1 MTVDLITRVRN
12 GDGEAFR
19 ELTDPYRRELRVH
32 CYRILG
38 SMQDAEDALQETL
51 VSAWQGLDGFQ
62 ERSSVRTWLYR
73 IATNRCLKVVRSAGR
88 RPRTDGPVPG
98 FDPPAPTRLGKVEW
112 LEPYPD
118 LLLEEQVDPAPGPG
132 ERYEAKETISLAFVT
147 AVQMLPPRQRAVLI
161 LRDVLEFPTREVAHI
176 MDTTEQSV
184 AGALKRAR
192 TTLRQRP
199 SPSAV
204 PEPPPANSAGER
216 ELITRFTQ
224 AFEIGDVDGLVALL
238 TDDVWLTMPP
248 LPLEYQGRD
257 QAARFHTAVTFR
269 RGRTYRLV
277 ATRANGQP
285 AFGMYVP
292 DPQSG
297 ICHANGLMV
306 LTLAGSRIRAMTRF
320 EKSVLHSFRLPLTV
334 PLEAGRSAGR
344 DRSRVTSRKSRAVLL
359 PVASAA
365 QAICTGSSSATSSP
379 VRHWAGYSP
388 DSVSESRSVVP

>member
-1 MTVDLITRVRN
+1 MTGDLITRARN

-19 ELTDPYRRELRVH
+19 ELTDPYRRELHVH

-51 VSAWQGLDGFQ
+51 VSAWQGLDGFR

-73 IATNRCLKVVRSAGR
+73 IATNRCLKAVRSAGR
-88 RPRTDGPVPG
+88 RPRTGGPVPG
-98 FDPPAPTRLGKVEW
+98 FDPPEPTRLGKAEW

-118 LLLEEQVDPAPGPG
+118 ILLAERMDTAPGPG
-132 ERYEAKETISLAFVT
+132 QRYEAKESISLAFVT
-147 AVQMLPPRQRAVLI
+147 AVQLLPPRQRAVLI

-199 SPSAV
+199 SAA
-204 PEPPPANSAGER
+204 PEPPPANSATER
-216 ELITRFTQ
+216 ELVIRFTR
-224 AFEIGDVDGLVALL
+224 AFEVGDVDGLVALL

-257 QAARFHTAVTFR
+257 LAARFHTAVTFR
-269 RGRTYRLV
+269 RGRTYRLM

-285 AFGMYVP
+285 AFGMYIP
-292 DPQSG
+292 DPQAG
-297 ICHANGLMV
+297 VCHANGLMV
-306 LTLAGSRIRAMTRF
+306 LTLAGSRIRVMTRF
-320 EKSVLHSFRLPLTV
+320 EKEVLRSFRLPLTL
-334 PLEAGRSAGR
+334 PHPAEAGRPAE
-344 DRSRVTSRKSRAVLL
+344 V
-359 PVASAA
+359 
-365 QAICTGSSSATSSP
+365 
-379 VRHWAGYSP
+379 
-388 DSVSESRSVVP
+388 